1 MNLFGPK
8 KACSARGPVLHHSA
22 RNHKALPLRQ
32 KFDYTKM
39 VSLWL
44 ALCVV
49 NLVITDVTM
58 EFLINRKNNLSLLI
72 YLMLTKCK
80 YLL

>member
-8 KACSARGPVLHHSA
+8 KTSSARGPVLHHSA
-22 RNHKALPLRQ
+22 KNHEALPLRQ

-49 NLVITDVTM
+49 NLVITDVTV
-58 EFLINRKNNLSLLI
+58 EFLINRKNN
-72 YLMLTKCK
+72 Y
-80 YLL
+80 YYYYYYYYY